1 MEESRISE
9 HAIQKRRFWIDEIK
23 KLSGNFGADTTRLQT
38 EVSAEIASDGGS
50 CLRDHLRLCGAIPE
64 GYGHDSSEEKLYSKY
79 TDILVSL
86 AFQSIGIRSAV
97 LTERADAADV
107 ECWSDDYDFVA
118 DAKAFRLSR
127 TAKNAKDFKVQAM
140 HGWKRG
146 RVYAMVVCPL
156 YQLPSR
162 ASQIYM
168 QAIQRDVCLF
178 SFSHL
183 SLLTALA
190 DADSGKAARELL
202 ERVFKLVATLH
213 PSKEATVYW
222 QAMNRVILDFSPTIK
237 DLWRDEKFAASE
249 ALSHAKE
256 EGLVFLAQE
265 RAKILSMSHDQ
276 ALRALLDVHKLESRE
291 RVISRLTD
299 NGLMG
304 VL

>member
-9 HAIQKRRFWIDEIK
+9 HAIQRRRFWINEIK
-23 KLSGNFGADTTRLQT
+23 KLSGNFGADTSRLQA
-38 EVSAEIASDGGS
+38 EVSAEIAADGS
-50 CLRDHLRLCGAIPE
+50 TCLRDHLRLCGAIPE

-86 AFQSIGIRSAV
+86 AFQSIGVRSAV

-107 ECWSDDYDFVA
+107 ECWSDGYDFVA

-146 RVYAMVVCPL
+146 KVYAMVVGPL

-183 SLLTALA
+183 SLLTAFA
-190 DADSGKAARELL
+190 DANSGKAARGLL
-202 ERVFKLVATLH
+202 ENIFKLVSTLH

-222 QAMNRVILDFSPTIK
+222 QSMNRLILDFSPEVK
-237 DLWRDEKFAASE
+237 SLWGDEKLAAAA
-249 ALSHAKE
+249 ALGHAKE
-256 EGLVFLAQE
+256 EGLIYLAQE

-276 ALRALLDVHKLESRE
+276 ALKALLDVHKLESRE
-291 RVISRLTD
+291 RVITRLAD